1 MGYSGRFFFFEKIK
15 KRHVLLNN
23 FLENA
28 NLVLEEA
35 LGNGGG
41 IAEKFMESKKNLGKR
56 FRGTSEQFLK

>member
-1 MGYSGRFFFFEKIK
+1 M
-15 KRHVLLNN
+15 LLNN